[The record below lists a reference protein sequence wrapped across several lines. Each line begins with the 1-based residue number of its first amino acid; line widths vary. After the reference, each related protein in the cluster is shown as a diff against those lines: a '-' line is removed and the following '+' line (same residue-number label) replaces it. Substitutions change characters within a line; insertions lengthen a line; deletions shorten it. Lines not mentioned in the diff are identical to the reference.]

1 MLNDTF
7 GKCGQP
13 RIGWQ
18 IDPFGHSREMASIF
32 ARMGFDGLLFGRLD
46 YQDKR
51 TRLQTKTAEM
61 VWKGSAN
68 LGKALAFFISLLIEY
83 K

>member
-1 MLNDTF
+1 MV
-7 GKCGQP
+7 
-13 RIGWQ
+13 
-18 IDPFGHSREMASIF
+18 SIF

-46 YQDKR
+46 YQDKL
-51 TRLQTKTAEM
+51 TRLETKTAEM

-68 LGKALAFFISLLIEY
+68 LGKTLAFFISLLIEY

>member
-1 MLNDTF
+1 
-7 GKCGQP
+7 
-13 RIGWQ
+13 
-18 IDPFGHSREMASIF
+18 MASIF

-46 YQDKR
+46 YQDKL
-51 TRLQTKTAEM
+51 TRLETKTAEM

-68 LGKALAFFISLLIEY
+68 LGKALALFISLLSKY

>member
-1 MLNDTF
+1 
-7 GKCGQP
+7 
-13 RIGWQ
+13 
-18 IDPFGHSREMASIF
+18 
-32 ARMGFDGLLFGRLD
+32 MGFDCLLFGRLD
-46 YQDKR
+46 YQDKL